1 MEPLWKMVGLWNCG
15 TSYDDLSYHKS
26 LHLMGWISRK
36 GLRQVP
42 HETNIFHAVRIPSYR
57 RKVRTFFMKR
67 GIYEKEPM
75 GNCLR

>member
-1 MEPLWKMVGLWNCG
+1 
-15 TSYDDLSYHKS
+15 
-26 LHLMGWISRK
+26 MGWISRK